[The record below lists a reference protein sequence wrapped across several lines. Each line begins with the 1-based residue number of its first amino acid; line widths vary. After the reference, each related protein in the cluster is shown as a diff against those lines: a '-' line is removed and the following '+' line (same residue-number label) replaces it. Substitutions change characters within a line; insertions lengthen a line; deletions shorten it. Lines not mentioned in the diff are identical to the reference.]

1 MLQPSPHPGYFR
13 AALKG
18 TDMSPAEIKAIRE
31 RARLT
36 QTELAALLRISD
48 KRTVRRWETG
58 EVPISGPAS
67 IILELLDKDEL
78 PNRYWMT
85 P

>member
-1 MLQPSPHPGYFR
+1 
-13 AALKG
+13 
-18 TDMSPAEIKAIRE
+18 MSPAEIKAIRE

>member
-1 MLQPSPHPGYFR
+1 M
-13 AALKG
+13 
-18 TDMSPAEIKAIRE
+18 TPAEIRAIRQ
-31 RARLT
+31 RYGLS

-48 KRTVRRWETG
+48 IRTVRRWEKG

-67 IILELLDKDEL
+67 IVLELMDADEL
-78 PNRYWMT
+78 PNRFW